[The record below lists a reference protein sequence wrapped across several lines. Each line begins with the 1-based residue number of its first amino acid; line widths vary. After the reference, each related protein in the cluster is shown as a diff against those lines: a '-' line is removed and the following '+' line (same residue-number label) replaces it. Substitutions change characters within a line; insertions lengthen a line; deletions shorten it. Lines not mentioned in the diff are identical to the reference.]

1 MGYFLFAIFVGIPL
15 IEIAV
20 FIRVGG
26 LIGLWPT
33 IAIVIL
39 TAALGSWLLRMQGLK
54 TLVSAQQS
62 FERGEMPVAE
72 LFDGLCLLIA
82 GALLLTPGFV
92 TDTIGFLLFIP
103 PVRVFL
109 VGYGWRFLQ
118 SRGHVHTWS
127 SRSGPSPRPGGKDG
141 GPVIDGEFKEVD
153 GADRSPPDEHDKIEP
168 R

>member
-1 MGYFLFAIFVGIPL
+1 MGYILFAIFVGIPL

-39 TAALGSWLLRMQGLK
+39 TAALGSWLLRMQGFK
-54 TLVSAQQS
+54 TLVRAQQS

-72 LFDGLCLLIA
+72 LFDGLCLLVA

-92 TDTIGFLLFIP
+92 TDIIGFLLFIP

-109 VGYGWRFLQ
+109 VGHVWRFMQ
-118 SRGHVHTWS
+118 ARSHVHVWTS
-127 SRSGPSPRPGGKDG
+127 QSGPPRDAGGPPGG
-141 GPVIDGEFKEVD
+141 GPVIEGEFKEIDD
-153 GADRSPPDEHDKIEP
+153 GRKDEPGDGTKN
-168 R
+168 

>member
-1 MGYFLFAIFVGIPL
+1 MGYILFAIFVGIPL

-39 TAALGSWLLRMQGLK
+39 TAALGSWLLRMQGFK
-54 TLVSAQQS
+54 TFVRAQES
-62 FERGEMPVAE
+62 FQRGEMPVAE
-72 LFDGLCLLIA
+72 LFDGLCLMIA

-92 TDTIGFLLFIP
+92 TDAIGFLLFIP
-103 PVRVFL
+103 PVRYFL

-118 SRGHVHTWS
+118 ARGHVHVWS
-127 SRSGPSPRPGGKDG
+127 SGSGSGRGPGGPSAG

-153 GADRSPPDEHDKIEP
+153 GADRKAPEERDKIEH
-168 R
+168 